1 MVQKRNIDQ
10 DSDDSSE
17 LPTRESKRERPST
30 ADTHGLSSMKSND
43 RLLEPINLDLTSSK
57 IKKLVH
63 WQLFKK
69 NEGNCEDM
77 GPGIMNR
84 ERLRDEKFQRS
95 VMLFDPVNFLV
106 ALQLMILRH
115 AGNILVSRQGEE
127 GRILLTP
134 IDHGYCLPENMADP
148 LTALINA
155 IQVMNFL
162 RAFIGEAL
170 KDREDFFVE
179 PDSISYMG
187 HPDEYEEPDSASVS
201 ESNRVDNITD
211 DEYLSY
217 KTSSEESDDSAA
229 CETLIQ
235 KSGMLVKANK
245 EVEIA
250 SDVEMD
256 PHFWSDAV
264 DLYFIHGK
272 ESRGISKMI
281 LYSLLTKWV
290 CRDMDQMQIKKSTGK
305 EKEQALNSY
314 RVEQCVD
321 IELHLQREV

>member
-1 MVQKRNIDQ
+1 MVQKRNINQ

-115 AGNILVSRQGEE
+115 AGNILVSREGEE

-134 IDHGYCLPENMADP
+134 IDHGYCLPENVY
-148 LTALINA
+148 T
-155 IQVMNFL
+155 V
-162 RAFIGEAL
+162 
-170 KDREDFFVE
+170 
-179 PDSISYMG
+179 
-187 HPDEYEEPDSASVS
+187 EEPDSASVS

-235 KSGMLVKANK
+235 VNTKARKSLVT
-245 EVEIA
+245 I
-250 SDVEMD
+250 
-256 PHFWSDAV
+256 
-264 DLYFIHGK
+264 
-272 ESRGISKMI
+272 
-281 LYSLLTKWV
+281 
-290 CRDMDQMQIKKSTGK
+290 
-305 EKEQALNSY
+305 
-314 RVEQCVD
+314 
-321 IELHLQREV
+321 